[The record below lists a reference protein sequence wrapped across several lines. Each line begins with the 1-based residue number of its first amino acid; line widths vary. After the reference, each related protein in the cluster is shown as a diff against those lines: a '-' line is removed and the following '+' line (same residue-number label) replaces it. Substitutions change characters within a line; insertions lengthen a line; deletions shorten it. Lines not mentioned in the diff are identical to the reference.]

1 MGVQRAGD
9 AMGLQI
15 GSAEDAVGCT
25 MRLHRDSARCCEFP
39 LGAMRLHW
47 AAVECCSGPVGRS
60 TEQHRAARAAEGG
73 WPRVCRAGV
82 TAQQPIGD
90 QEGTK
95 RAWSC

>member
-25 MRLHRDSARCCEFP
+25 MRLHRDSARCCEVP

-60 TEQHRAARAAEGG
+60 TGQRGRQKAGG
-73 WPRVCRAGV
+73 PGCAG
-82 TAQQPIGD
+82 P
-90 QEGTK
+90 E
-95 RAWSC
+95 